1 MADIDLFEQLTLS
14 QIARWLDLH
23 PFDVARVLGHSGG
36 LPARMAFDEG
46 EVDRIRSLAGVE
58 TWWDGG
64 QLPIQDDNRGR
75 ALVRSL
81 AYKLL
86 NRSEGRSTRGDN
98 LSRGLDGDE
107 LALAR
112 RAVNQLI
119 REGVLRSVPTPR
131 GLEVEVAA
139 EKRPLLET
147 IVDGRDI
154 PKNLEALWA

>member
-1 MADIDLFEQLTLS
+1 MADLDLFEQLTLS

-23 PFDVARVLGHSGG
+23 PFDVARVLGHSGA
-36 LPARMAFDEG
+36 LPTRMAFDEG

-131 GLEVEVAA
+131 GLEVEVAT

-154 PKNLEALWA
+154 PKNLEALWG